1 MNLRKLTTE
10 GRNPRTLRLDA
21 MSPLEIVTAMNR
33 EDAEVPRAI
42 EQVLPQIAAA
52 VEVVAERL
60 ARGGRLIYA
69 GAGTSGRLGALDAS
83 ECPPTFG
90 ASPEMVQYLIA
101 GGDRALTHAVEGAE
115 DSPELGCADVAARE
129 VGADD
134 VVVGLAASGRTPYTL
149 GVIGE
154 ARRRGAATIAIS
166 CNRGSALGQAAE
178 IAIEAEVGAEALT
191 GSSRLKAGTAQ
202 KLICNMLTTGAMTR
216 LGYVYENLMINVQ
229 LTNHKLMERGI
240 SIVETLAE
248 VDRARAERALAEA
261 GNSVRLA
268 IVMLRTGLPKAEA
281 EARLEQAHGHAR
293 HAIEGDGL
301 CAR

>member
-10 GRNPRTLRLDA
+10 TRNPRTLRLDA
-21 MSPLEIVTAMNR
+21 MSPLEIVAAMNR

-52 VEVVAERL
+52 VELVAERL

-90 ASPEMVQYLIA
+90 ASPSMVQYLIA

-115 DSPELGCADVAARE
+115 DSPELGRADIGTRQVT
-129 VGADD
+129 ADD

-149 GVIGE
+149 GVLTE
-154 ARRRGAATIAIS
+154 ASSRGAATIAIS
-166 CNRGSALGQAAE
+166 CNRGSALGQAAD
-178 IAIEAEVGAEALT
+178 IAIEVEVGPEALT

-229 LTNHKLMERGI
+229 LTNHKLMERGL
-240 SIVETLAE
+240 SIVETLAQ
-248 VDRARAERALAEA
+248 VDRATAERALAES

-268 IVMLRTGLPKAEA
+268 IVMLRTGLAKAEA
-281 EARLEQAHGHAR
+281 EARLAKAHGHAR
-293 HAIEGDGL
+293 HAIEGDAA